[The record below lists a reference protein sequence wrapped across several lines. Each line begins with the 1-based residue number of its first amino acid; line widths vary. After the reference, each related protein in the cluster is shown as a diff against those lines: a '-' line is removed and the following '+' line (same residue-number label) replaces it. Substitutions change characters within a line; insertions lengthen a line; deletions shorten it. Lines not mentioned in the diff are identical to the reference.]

1 MDFVFALRNYLEVES
16 GHWGVR
22 QVVGS
27 FETSANEGVREIL
40 EKSFIKILGHQIW
53 IQQEVKNRL
62 SFLNENLPKLK
73 KLEIENSPNQ
83 R

>member
-1 MDFVFALRNYLEVES
+1 M
-16 GHWGVR
+16 
-22 QVVGS
+22 GS
-27 FETSANEGVREIL
+27 FETSANDGVGEIL

-62 SFLNENLPKLK
+62 SFLNENLPNN
-73 KLEIENSPNQ
+73 LEIENSPNH